1 MLIRQAALE
10 RNSASFIG
18 TPASAM
24 IAVNN
29 DAQNRAHCG
38 IARRVVICQRPLRLL
53 AFRLWSDTVCKSG

>member
-1 MLIRQAALE
+1 MLIRQAEISHALE

-29 DAQNRAHCG
+29 
-38 IARRVVICQRPLRLL
+38 
-53 AFRLWSDTVCKSG
+53 